1 MSDKFSIEGLSAVR
15 EPTSVSFKKSNITK
29 QERTMSGNLVV
40 DYIATKNT
48 VSVSWGVLT
57 NAEFNELM
65 SLLEEKRNSNSYF
78 VITVVG
84 TGIISSNA
92 PTEDENASDGEISPA
107 TGEIGQNVQELDL
120 IGDQTTGTNNG
131 SAAVNASDKDEMKVD
146 VITAYAEEVSYYPYF
161 LADGSIV
168 WRDVSINFSEV

>member
-1 MSDKFSIEGLSAVR
+1 MSEKFSIEGLSAVR

-84 TGIISSNA
+84 TGIISPNT
-92 PTEDENASDGEISPA
+92 PTEDENASGGEISPV
-107 TGEIGQNVQELDL
+107 TEEYGQGVQELDL
-120 IGDQTTGTNNG
+120 NENQSE
-131 SAAVNASDKDEMKVD
+131 SADKGFLAENSSDEDKMKVD
-146 VITAYAEEVSYYPYF
+146 IITAYAEEVSYYPYF

>member
-1 MSDKFSIEGLSAVR
+1 MSEKFNIEGLSAVR

-57 NAEFNELM
+57 NAEFNKLM

-84 TGIISSNA
+84 TGIVSPNT
-92 PTEDENASDGEISPA
+92 PVEDESGSGE
-107 TGEIGQNVQELDL
+107 EILPVTEAAGQDSREFDL
-120 IGDQTTGTNNG
+120 NDRQGSAANG
-131 SAAVNASDKDEMKVD
+131 SAAGNSSDEEKMNVD
-146 VITAYAEEVSYYPYF
+146 IITAYAEEVSYYPYF

-168 WRDVSINFSEV
+168 WRDVSIDFSEV